1 MRECCTRTCQVAAES
16 PTHERWVGEM
26 VLGREDE
33 VGCEEFARVFSH
45 RDWVQRTKHYT
56 INTEPG
62 GGEMGVR

>member
-1 MRECCTRTCQVAAES
+1 
-16 PTHERWVGEM
+16 M